1 MKAIVPQRFND
12 LPIVDQRRVLA
23 AGDVIARFVQ
33 QHTAAVL
40 IAPPP
45 GVAGNIDNGSCFILR
60 LQGTPYLGTAW
71 HVLEKWFYRTA
82 NGESVV
88 FQVGGA
94 CVMPPGRIVLK
105 DEQSDIAFLR
115 LQEREA
121 ELVGISAFE
130 PICGWP
136 PPMPS
141 AGEFIH
147 LAGYPAIH
155 REHPSGDAL
164 DFRSLG
170 FRLNVKNVSDCH
182 LSCQFERE
190 YWVAASGAVIPPEGI
205 DLGGMSGGPV
215 LLEQALAYP
224 LVGLVSEHTSRF
236 EITRVSTFAH
246 LPTEFGD
253 NENLA

>member
-1 MKAIVPQRFND
+1 MTQRFED
-12 LPIVDQRRVLA
+12 LPVADRRRVLA
-23 AGDVIARFVQ
+23 AGDVMGRLVWR
-33 QHTAAVL
+33 HTAAVL

-45 GVAGNIDNGSCFILR
+45 GVAGDINNGSCFILR
-60 LQGTPYLGTAW
+60 LQETPYLGTAW
-71 HVLEKWFYRTA
+71 HVLKKWFHRTA

-94 CVMPPGRIVLK
+94 RVMPSERVVWK
-105 DEQSDIAFLR
+105 DEQTDIAFLR

-121 ELVGISAFE
+121 ALVGISAFE
-130 PICGWP
+130 PVCGWP

-141 AGEFIH
+141 VGDFIH

-155 REHPSGDAL
+155 REHLSDDAL

-170 FRLNVKNVSDCH
+170 FRLSVKNVSDCH

-190 YWVAASGAVIPPEGI
+190 YWVATSGAAIPPEGI

-224 LVGLVSEHTSRF
+224 IVGLVSEHTSGF

-246 LPTEFGD
+246 LPTGFGD
-253 NENLA
+253 NKNPA